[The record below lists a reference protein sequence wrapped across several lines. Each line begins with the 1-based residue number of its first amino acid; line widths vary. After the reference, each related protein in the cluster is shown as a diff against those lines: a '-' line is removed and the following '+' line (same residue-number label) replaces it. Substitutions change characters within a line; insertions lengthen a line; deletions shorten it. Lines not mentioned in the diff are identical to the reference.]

1 MKKGMSVSLSVTMKD
16 GDNLISTVTQLIEA
30 CAKVETIEK
39 IDSINVSTYENIDNG
54 GF

>member
-1 MKKGMSVSLSVTMKD
+1 MTKRINLSLMVTMKD
-16 GDNLISTVTQLIEA
+16 GDNLIPTVTQLIEA

-39 IDSINVSTYENIDNG
+39 IDSLSMNTYDDNEG

>member
-1 MKKGMSVSLSVTMKD
+1 MPKGMGINLQVTMKD
-16 GDNLISTVTQLIEA
+16 GDNLIATVTQLIEA

-39 IDSINVSTYENIDNG
+39 IDSISVNTYDNEG